1 MSPTLVSPGES
12 VATSVTTVSADS
24 VSVGEGEVVVS
35 VLIIKTSLV
44 FRAGNHDVLT
54 KANWPRIAQYKNPDS
69 YQRSIVLVTGT
80 RLMHVITEHTKIIL
94 IFSLVLNDFLTPS
107 CFVLCTPY

>member
-1 MSPTLVSPGES
+1 MSPTLVSPGVT

-44 FRAGNHDVLT
+44 FRA
-54 KANWPRIAQYKNPDS
+54 
-69 YQRSIVLVTGT
+69 
-80 RLMHVITEHTKIIL
+80 VIMM
-94 IFSLVLNDFLTPS
+94 F
-107 CFVLCTPY
+107 

>member
-24 VSVGEGEVVVS
+24 VSVGEVVVS

-44 FRAGNHDVLT
+44 FRA
-54 KANWPRIAQYKNPDS
+54 
-69 YQRSIVLVTGT
+69 
-80 RLMHVITEHTKIIL
+80 VIMM
-94 IFSLVLNDFLTPS
+94 F
-107 CFVLCTPY
+107 